1 MFKMLLILGSL
12 TAVVATAILLLIN
25 QNSLQSPNSLTPT
38 PSSTSSNQLSL
49 KQNNNVLV
57 PLLPSLTKPLIS
69 AVQSPL
75 KETLPES
82 QRYYPP
88 ITIPRKTLAKPS
100 KFVPSYPVKPSLQKP
115 PSIVTQTLINPVK
128 PRQFISRG
136 ESELPLKK
144 LPPVFTHRSRPIV
157 PPIDYPVVPTE
168 SIATPIPIIETPT
181 PNTPRQLLTTP
192 IQIPAT
198 PTPNAPTVTPTPTPA
213 TPTPNAPT
221 VTPTPLQLATP
232 TPTDL
237 LSTPTPTPTNSLA
250 TPTPTPAPN

>member
-12 TAVVATAILLLIN
+12 TAVVATAILLLVN
-25 QNSLQSPNSLTPT
+25 QNSSQSPNSLTPI

-75 KETLPES
+75 KETLPEP

-88 ITIPRKTLAKPS
+88 ITTPRKTLVKPS
-100 KFVPSYPVKPSLQKP
+100 KFVPSYPAKPSLQKP
-115 PSIVTQTLINPVK
+115 PSIATQTLINPVK
-128 PRQFISRG
+128 PRQFVSRG

-168 SIATPIPIIETPT
+168 SIATPIPIIETPIPIIETPT
-181 PNTPRQLLTTP
+181 PNTPRQLLITP
-192 IQIPAT
+192 I
-198 PTPNAPTVTPTPTPA
+198 PTPA
-213 TPTPNAPT
+213 TPTPSAPT

-250 TPTPTPAPN
+250 TPTPTPSPN